1 MDTDPLSGA
10 DATNMGDEFW
20 EQLRELM
27 GRKLDEDVQE
37 ERGIRSV
44 GSSRRE
50 DLTARKRSHRYCLSM
65 LHDRKVRC
73 TRYGIRSRLLKSP

>member
-10 DATNMGDEFW
+10 DATNMGDGFG
-20 EQLRELM
+20 EQLQELM
-27 GRKLDEDVQE
+27 GRKLDEDT
-37 ERGIRSV
+37 RSV

-50 DLTARKRSHRYCLSM
+50 DLTAKRSHRYRLSM

-73 TRYGIRSRLLKSP
+73 IRYGIRSRLLKIP